1 MAEKKVIS
9 DLEARIRQLMADHQ
23 KLTDLCAQTAAERD
37 ALRKENRV
45 LQQQVK
51 KLDKELATAQL
62 GQGLSGNAAN
72 QTKAI
77 ARVNRLMREVDRC
90 IALLDKPERI
100 SEDLQAE

>member
-9 DLEARIRQLMADHQ
+9 DLEARIRQLMADHG
-23 KLTDLCAQTAAERD
+23 KLAKLCAQTAAERD
-37 ALRKENRV
+37 ALRQENRS
-45 LQQQVK
+45 LQEQVK
-51 KLDKELATAQL
+51 RLDKELATAQL

-72 QTKAI
+72 QNKAI

-100 SEDLQAE
+100 SDDLPTE